1 MGIGMKS
8 GNRRSPA
15 SFRPGPTST
24 TVRSA
29 TGAVLPVPTGWV
41 LLAPGD
47 AALTRRVKAD
57 GEHWVVEEQRGRK
70 VFSRGVWAPAGT
82 IQRIA
87 ADLAR
92 ERATQAFAGRKVRD
106 ALRRERAQSAY
117 VEDFAAAVLA
127 FLNFHPRQVELA
139 QRLARAVAGQATP
152 VGSGTVARTRRIPV
166 EQRAEAAVIAWM
178 RHQTTGYD
186 RMVVPRVK
194 GQRREIRRLLARRSH
209 ELLAGYRRGDP
220 LPMACPLRQALL
232 APGTDAEPAL
242 SGGVET

>member
-1 MGIGMKS
+1 M
-8 GNRRSPA
+8 A
-15 SFRPGPTST
+15 SVMQAGSAFAQTTFRPGPTPT

-29 TGAVLPVPTGWV
+29 TGAVLPVPVGWT

-70 VFSRGVWAPAGT
+70 VFSRGVWAPAET
-82 IQRIA
+82 IERIRA
-87 ADLAR
+87 ALAC
-92 ERATQAFAGRKVRD
+92 ERATDAFARRKASD
-106 ALRRERAQSAY
+106 AQRRERAQAAY
-117 VEDFAAAVLA
+117 VEDFVAAVQA
-127 FLNFHPRQVELA
+127 FLHFHPSHAELA
-139 QRLARAVAGQATP
+139 HRMARAVAAQATP

-178 RHQTTGYD
+178 RHRTTGYD

-209 ELLAGYRRGDP
+209 ELLEGYRRGDS
-220 LPMACPLRQALL
+220 LPAACPLRQALL
-232 APGTDAEPAL
+232 APGPDAEPAL

>member
-1 MGIGMKS
+1 MKS

-57 GEHWVVEEQRGRK
+57 GEHWVVEERRGRK
-70 VFSRGVWAPAGT
+70 VFSRGVWAPAKT
-82 IQRIA
+82 IERIRAALACKRATPAFARRKASDVQRRERVQA
-87 ADLAR
+87 AYVADFVAAVQTFLHFRPSHADLALQM
-92 ERATQAFAGRKVRD
+92 AW
-106 ALRRERAQSAY
+106 
-117 VEDFAAAVLA
+117 
-127 FLNFHPRQVELA
+127 
-139 QRLARAVAGQATP
+139 AVARQATP

-186 RMVVPRVK
+186 RMVVPHVK

-209 ELLAGYRRGDP
+209 ELLEEYRRGDP
-220 LPMACPLRQALL
+220 LPTACPLRQALL